1 MLVKHAVDVVGSA
14 MEEINILEIRS
25 GEQEMG
31 KMICRSCGEPMVPM
45 VFNNTLKGI
54 LKEEYLCEKC
64 LMIVKIEWY
73 WREWHDRT

>member
-1 MLVKHAVDVVGSA
+1 
-14 MEEINILEIRS
+14 
-25 GEQEMG
+25 MG

-54 LKEEYLCEKC
+54 TKEEHLCEKC
-64 LMIVKIEWY
+64 LMVVKIEWH